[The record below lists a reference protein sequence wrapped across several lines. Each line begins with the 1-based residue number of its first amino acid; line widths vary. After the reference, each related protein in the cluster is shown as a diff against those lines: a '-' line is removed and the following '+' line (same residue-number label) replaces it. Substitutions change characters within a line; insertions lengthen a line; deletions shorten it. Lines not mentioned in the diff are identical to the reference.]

1 VISGSSLRSE
11 ISTALLRMHE
21 SGALELIKERWWK
34 QLRGGGKCQ
43 AGHHRQSQEGP
54 ARMSMTN
61 VSGMCI
67 LLAVGFDV
75 AAIVTCLE
83 VLALVARKK
92 MKGRSGTMSGENKS

>member
-1 VISGSSLRSE
+1 
-11 ISTALLRMHE
+11 
-21 SGALELIKERWWK
+21 
-34 QLRGGGKCQ
+34 
-43 AGHHRQSQEGP
+43 
-54 ARMSMTN
+54 MSMTN

-75 AAIVTCLE
+75 AAVVTCLE